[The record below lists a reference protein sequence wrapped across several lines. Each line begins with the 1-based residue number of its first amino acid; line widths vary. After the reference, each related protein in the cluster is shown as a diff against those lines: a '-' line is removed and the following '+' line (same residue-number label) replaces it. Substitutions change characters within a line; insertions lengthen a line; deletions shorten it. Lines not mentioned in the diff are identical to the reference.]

1 VLFLTTG
8 AHRDWV
14 ETLENGAA
22 VEVRRGSNAAILG
35 GLDARLSIDDVARD
49 ARGLVNTA
57 LDLMAV
63 RSLGGYSLTDA
74 TSPTITWALRG
85 ATTMRTTSDL
95 HMTFGLSVGGR
106 AKPPP
111 SAWHPSMR
119 YFRLSQTTTD
129 LFDAFRNLYLA
140 SVFHEGGRRVGRER
154 SAPVLVISSRKG
166 ILYRSCWTQRTARL
180 RLAVGIASGVRRT
193 DMVQSRSRWAEMLW

>member
-1 VLFLTTG
+1 MATLDGRELDLTAPGAVLFLTTG

-14 ETLENGAA
+14 ETLQNGAA
-22 VEVRRGSNAAILG
+22 VEVRQGSNAAILG
-35 GLDARLSIDDVARD
+35 GLDARLTIDDVARD

-74 TSPTITWALRG
+74 TSPTITWALHG

-95 HMTFGLSVGGR
+95 HMTFGLSVGGP

-119 YFRLSQTTTD
+119 YFRLSQTQTSSSSD
-129 LFDAFRNLYLA
+129 EKALRAGPFLCF
-140 SVFHEGGRRVGRER
+140 
-154 SAPVLVISSRKG
+154 ISS
-166 ILYRSCWTQRTARL
+166 
-180 RLAVGIASGVRRT
+180 
-193 DMVQSRSRWAEMLW
+193 EMR